1 MGRVFGQIVFLAH
14 QILPSQ
20 YLGFAFSDALVIRR
34 NDFRQAQH
42 ALFKV
47 LQQRSE
53 GQGAYVSLIG
63 FHHYISRKWFF
74 IGKCRL

>member
-20 YLGFAFSDALVIRR
+20 YLGFAFGDALVIRR

-47 LQQRSE
+47 LQQRGE

-63 FHHYISRKWFF
+63 FHHSFLANGFYW
-74 IGKCRL
+74 